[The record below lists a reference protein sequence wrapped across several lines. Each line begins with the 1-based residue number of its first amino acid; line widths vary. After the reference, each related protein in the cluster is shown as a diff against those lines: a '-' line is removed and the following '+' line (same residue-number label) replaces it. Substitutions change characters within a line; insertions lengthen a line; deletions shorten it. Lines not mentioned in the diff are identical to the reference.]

1 MKIFF
6 FSIFLIIFNYIIYIK
21 FEAISKKLV
30 FFDKPDGKLKKHLQ
44 PISLIGGLI
53 ILLNMY
59 LIIFFFKIFNY
70 ENTIFIDDFLAFFIL
85 VTTLFYLIGLVDDLK
100 NLSPNKKLFYI
111 ILSILLATYL
121 FPDFKIEIVKI
132 SFLEK
137 FYYLNY
143 SSSTIFIILAFAL
156 IANAMNMF
164 DGINLQLII
173 FTIFMFILFI
183 LKGFVSMFFILL
195 LISLI
200 NLSLL
205 NYQNKVFLG
214 DSGSYLISAILG
226 CTFIYQYK
234 NFNNFFFGDEVFIV
248 MLIPAIDML
257 RLFVIRIINNKNPF
271 KGDLNHL
278 HHLVNNLIKNKNLT
292 VIVTIA
298 LCMVPSIFLFLNLT
312 SYVIFILTL
321 VIYFTLITYLRYKN

>member
-1 MKIFF
+1 MEIFF
-6 FSIFLIIFNYIIYIK
+6 FSAFIIIFNYIIYIN
-21 FEAISKKLV
+21 FETISKKL
-30 FFDKPDGKLKKHLQ
+30 FFDEPDRKLKKHLK
-44 PISLIGGLI
+44 PVSLIGGLI

-59 LIIFFFKIFNY
+59 LIIFILKIFNH
-70 ENTIFIDDFLAFFIL
+70 ENSIFIDEFLVFFIL
-85 VTTLFYLIGLVDDLK
+85 VTTLFYLIGLIDDLK

-121 FPDFKIEIVKI
+121 FPDVKVEIVKI

-137 FYYLNY
+137 FYYLNH
-143 SSSTIFIILAFAL
+143 SLSTIFIVLAFAL

-173 FTIFMFILFI
+173 FTIFIFTLFI
-183 LKGFVSMFFILL
+183 LKGFVSTFFILL

-200 NLSLL
+200 NLSIL
-205 NYQNKVFLG
+205 NYQNRVFLG

-234 NFNNFFFGDEVFIV
+234 NFNNFFFGDEVFII
-248 MLIPAIDML
+248 MLIPAFDML

-298 LCMVPSIFLFLNLT
+298 LCITPSIFLFLNLS
-312 SYVIFILTL
+312 SYVAFILSL
-321 VIYFTLITYLRYKN
+321 LIYFTLITYLRYKN